1 MVTITKTVNVAVPVS
16 RRVAQEIF
24 DISWRTCLT
33 NCAGDVLTINQGAD
47 SSSNNDGVDM
57 CNLLK
62 TSAKNA
68 FPEPLPSISCFR
80 VSLVSLPWRRVLSK
94 HAPQGNHQ
102 MH

>member
-1 MVTITKTVNVAVPVS
+1 MSTSRKNSAAMVTITKTVSVAVPVS

-33 NCAGDVLTINQGAD
+33 NCAGDVLAINQGAN

-57 CNLLK
+57 LNPLK

-68 FPEPLPSISCFR
+68 APEPLPSIICFR
-80 VSLVSLPWRRVLSK
+80 VSLVSLPW
-94 HAPQGNHQ
+94 
-102 MH
+102 